1 MRGLRIV
8 IGKRFLL
15 LSLSIVILGALV
27 LEASAQQG
35 ATATL
40 SGAVKDS
47 NGALVTGA
55 LVTVTQQGTGIR
67 REATSNGDGFFVIT
81 NFTSGSRASARSWLR
96 RQRHLADHFD
106 CLVVQL
112 YKPGCRRIG
121 CRPGLNQILIR
132 SYEVMGPRQD

>member
-1 MRGLRIV
+1 MIV

-81 NFTSGSRASARSWLR
+81 NLAAGIWLARHHSRWSVRLR
-96 RQRHLADHFD
+96 RPASVSVCGAGYVLT
-106 CLVVQL
+106 
-112 YKPGCRRIG
+112 
-121 CRPGLNQILIR
+121 
-132 SYEVMGPRQD
+132 